1 MKKVRIIGLAAL
13 IAVWAALTL
22 GAWLKPADDVSESER
37 RNLAQFPELTV
48 QTVLNGKFMTNF
60 EDYTLDQF
68 PLRDTF
74 RQMKALFHYNA
85 LGQKD
90 NNGIYITDGYA
101 GKQEYPLNE
110 SSVIRAAS
118 RFEYLYKKYLAD
130 TGSAVFMTVVPD
142 KGQYLAE
149 ENGNLKLDIEEM
161 MHLLE
166 EQMPWATHVDLT
178 DSLSA
183 EDYYRTDT
191 HWRQENLLNVAGV
204 LCDALGAIAPAEAD
218 YSPTTLER
226 PFYGVYYGQAA
237 LPLEPDMML
246 FLQSPIL
253 DACTTYVAQIDPK
266 TGEAAFQKL
275 YDGVY
280 DMAKFDGKDM
290 YEGFLSGTQG
300 ILRIENPNPTT
311 DRELIM
317 VRDSFG
323 SAIAPLLV
331 QGYRSVTLVDIRSV
345 QIDFLDK
352 FIDFHG
358 QDVLFLYST
367 LVLNNSSTLK

>member
-1 MKKVRIIGLAAL
+1 
-13 IAVWAALTL
+13 
-22 GAWLKPADDVSESER
+22 
-37 RNLAQFPELTV
+37 
-48 QTVLNGKFMTNF
+48 
-60 EDYTLDQF
+60 
-68 PLRDTF
+68 
-74 RQMKALFHYNA
+74 
-85 LGQKD
+85 
-90 NNGIYITDGYA
+90 
-101 GKQEYPLNE
+101 
-110 SSVIRAAS
+110 
-118 RFEYLYKKYLAD
+118 
-130 TGSAVFMTVVPD
+130 
-142 KGQYLAE
+142 
-149 ENGNLKLDIEEM
+149 
-161 MHLLE
+161 
-166 EQMPWATHVDLT
+166 
-178 DSLSA
+178 
-183 EDYYRTDT
+183 
-191 HWRQENLLNVAGV
+191 
-204 LCDALGAIAPAEAD
+204 
-218 YSPTTLER
+218 
-226 PFYGVYYGQAA
+226 
-237 LPLEPDMML
+237 MML
-246 FLQSPIL
+246 FLQNPIL

-300 ILRIENPNPTT
+300 ILRIENPNATT